1 MVDWHRVHNVIYY
14 DYTPST
20 IEYHGELNAFEVA
33 RAEIY
38 SGWHAH
44 RLSLIVVAT
53 PAELGADRA
62 AIEETIA
69 RSRPVLELLIAEHR
83 VPADRLTA
91 SLRWIFNVIGER
103 IH

>member
-1 MVDWHRVHNVIYY
+1 MSAHGRLAPSAQCHLL

-53 PAELGADRA
+53 PGELGADRA

-69 RSRPVLELLIAEHR
+69 RSRGTH
-83 VPADRLTA
+83 PANP
-91 SLRWIFNVIGER
+91 LRWR
-103 IH
+103 PP